1 MFDRTEHCRR
11 IGAHGGATTASRHGS
26 HYMRAI
32 GKAGA
37 QVTIERH
44 GVAYFQG
51 LMQRRGWHGRR
62 FDSVQLDLFV
72 GSIYANHARLEQ
84 TR

>member
-1 MFDRTEHCRR
+1 MFDRKAHCQR
-11 IGAHGGATTASRHGS
+11 IGAHGGTVTVTRHGS
-26 HYMRAI
+26 HYMRTI

-51 LMQRRGWHGRR
+51 LMKRRGWHGRR
-62 FDSVQLDLFV
+62 FDSVQLDLFA
-72 GSIYANHARLEQ
+72 GSIYANTARLEQ